1 MKIRSALLMAA
12 MCSLIWGPMQSR
24 SAMAAQ
30 DLPLANTQ
38 QPPVYYVSEFE
49 VTDPEGIKPYSAKV
63 ESTFRQFGGRYIVRG
78 GKSETLEGEATK
90 RIVIIAFPSMEQ
102 AQAWYESPAYQEIR
116 PIRHRS
122 AKSRVFIVEGFVGT
136 PP

>member
-1 MKIRSALLMAA
+1 MKICSALLMAA
-12 MCSLIWGPMQSR
+12 LCNLLSGAITSR

-38 QPPVYYVSEFE
+38 QPPAYYVSEFE
-49 VTDPEGIKPYSAKV
+49 VTDPEGIKPYSAEV
-63 ESTFRQFGGRYIVRG
+63 ESTFRPFGGRYIVRG
-78 GKSETLEGEATK
+78 GKSATLEGDAAK
-90 RIVIIAFPSMEQ
+90 RIVMIAFPSMEQ
-102 AQAWYESPAYQEIR
+102 AQAWYESPAYREIR